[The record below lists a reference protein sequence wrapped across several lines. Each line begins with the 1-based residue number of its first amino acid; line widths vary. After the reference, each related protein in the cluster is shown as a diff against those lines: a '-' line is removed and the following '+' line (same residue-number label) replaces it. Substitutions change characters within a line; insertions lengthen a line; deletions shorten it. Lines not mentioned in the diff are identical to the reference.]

1 MPALKTEAAGHL
13 IAYVPSA
20 TRRKPVLDPADHPAL
35 EPDEEGGGGVS
46 PRSQVL
52 VDGSPSL
59 GRDDH
64 HAFLSAL
71 AHHDDLLALPVA
83 AVKCQRL

>member
-1 MPALKTEAAGHL
+1 MPALNTEAAGHL
-13 IAYVPSA
+13 ITNPPGA
-20 TRRKPVLDPADHPAL
+20 TRREPVLDRADHPAL
-35 EPDEEGGGGVS
+35 EPYEQGRGGVS
-46 PRSQVL
+46 PHSQVL
-52 VDGSPSL
+52 VDGSSSL

-71 AHHDDLLALPVA
+71 AHHHDLLALPVA